1 MIAFRRIRSPLL
13 ALAICLTTASALES
27 ALAGPDE
34 MRSPASSPGSS
45 MAEQQRKIS
54 DDEAKAIA
62 VAAVPGDAVGVQIE
76 KKLGKESIVVE
87 VISAQDSG
95 EVDVIIDMV
104 TGEVRGIDD

>member
-1 MIAFRRIRSPLL
+1 MIAFRRTRSPLL

-27 ALAGPDE
+27 ALAEPDE
-34 MRSPASSPGSS
+34 MRSPGSS
-45 MAEQQRKIS
+45 MSEQQRKIS

-76 KKLGKESIVVE
+76 KKLGKQSIVVE

-104 TGEVRGIDD
+104 TGEVRGIED

>member
-1 MIAFRRIRSPLL
+1 
-13 ALAICLTTASALES
+13 
-27 ALAGPDE
+27 
-34 MRSPASSPGSS
+34 
-45 MAEQQRKIS
+45 
-54 DDEAKAIA
+54 
-62 VAAVPGDAVGVQIE
+62 VGVQIE